1 MDIIVI
7 IIMLWPEPAS
17 FSVNLLASLTGQ
29 QASAQATTR
38 EQTES
43 TVTIRPA
50 AEVNN
55 VSAAGNIALAGQ
67 QAVALQVEGIV
78 TEVAVKAGDE
88 VAAGDLLL
96 ALDTAD
102 LERAVQRAELTV
114 ATSQAALDKL
124 LEPATEAD
132 IAAAQG
138 QSGRRSGKPGRPES
152 RSYRYRTGRRP
163 DGSDRRPGKLPGI
176 N

>member
-1 MDIIVI
+1 MMNSKKVWISLI
-7 IIMLWPEPAS
+7 IILALAGAGFFFRDS
-17 FSVNLLASLTGQ
+17 LASLMGR

-67 QAVALQVEGIV
+67 QAIALQVEGIV
-78 TEVAVKAGDE
+78 TQVAVKAGDE

-102 LERAVQRAELTV
+102 LERAV
-114 ATSQAALDKL
+114 
-124 LEPATEAD
+124 
-132 IAAAQG
+132 
-138 QSGRRSGKPGRPES
+138 
-152 RSYRYRTGRRP
+152 
-163 DGSDRRPGKLPGI
+163 
-176 N
+176 